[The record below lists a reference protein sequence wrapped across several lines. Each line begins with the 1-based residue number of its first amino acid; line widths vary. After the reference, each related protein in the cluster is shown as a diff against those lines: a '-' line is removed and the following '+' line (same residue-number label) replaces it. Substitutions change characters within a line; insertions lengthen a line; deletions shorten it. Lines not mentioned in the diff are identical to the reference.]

1 MFKSIKSTTL
11 LQKSLSIFVLAM
23 TAVMFSSAVMAVES
37 LRGDHALDAD
47 ANKVMKHKID
57 TVQGGIKRNFKLQ
70 PPMVP
75 HTVDKYRITL
85 KGNGC
90 LKCHSEK
97 AYKKEKAPKVG
108 DSHYVDRDGKT
119 LKTVSSRRYFCSQ
132 CHAPQVK
139 SEPLVENVFEGVE

>member
-1 MFKSIKSTTL
+1 MFKNIKSTTL
-11 LQKSLSIFVLAM
+11 IKKSLTIFLLAM

-47 ANKVMKHKID
+47 ANKVTKHKIN
-57 TVQGGIKRNFKLQ
+57 TVEGGIKRSFELQ
-70 PPMVP
+70 PPMIP

-97 AYKKEKAPKVG
+97 SYKKEKAPKVG

-119 LKTVSSRRYFCSQ
+119 LDTISSRRYFCSQ
-132 CHAPQVK
+132 CHAPQMK
-139 SEPLVENVFEGVE
+139 SDPLVENVYEGI